1 MARRRG
7 LSRRLL
13 AALHRRVAVL
23 PDAEGWEEAM
33 NTLVVYAP
41 LVLAIIFMLIVYGW
55 LKSKEKR

>member
-1 MARRRG
+1 
-7 LSRRLL
+7 
-13 AALHRRVAVL
+13 
-23 PDAEGWEEAM
+23 M

>member
-1 MARRRG
+1 MARHRG
-7 LSRRLL
+7 LSRRLF
-13 AALHRRVAVL
+13 AALDRRVAVL
-23 PDAEGWEEAM
+23 PEAKVGEGAM